1 MPRGRGLLLR
11 QGRMLHA
18 LHYLYR
24 LSYANLK
31 NRRITG
37 TIILRKAYRSPSCKV
52 FRQLKIDSG
61 RRKQQLEHNSNAQTI
76 RPINRSPRSAPGVI
90 SKSPSRNIAPI
101 VEDEDDE
108 WQEKFADLK
117 TKTSVRRGLFHPN
130 DIKTV
135 GLAPVSPSVKWAPL
149 PDVLTRRVECN
160 KTSPHTVAPTEPGHP
175 VVGIPFT
182 GPAGTRSHSRSP
194 SFTGS
199 SSGSFGRLDVR
210 RAVINS

>member
-1 MPRGRGLLLR
+1 MTAIEKLT
-11 QGRMLHA
+11 A
-18 LHYLYR
+18 
-24 LSYANLK
+24 
-31 NRRITG
+31 
-37 TIILRKAYRSPSCKV
+37 
-52 FRQLKIDSG
+52 DEE
-61 RRKQQLEHNSNAQTI
+61 KQQLEHNSNAQTI
-76 RPINRSPRSAPGVI
+76 RPTNRSPRSAPGVI

-117 TKTSVRRGLFHPN
+117 TKTSIHRGLFHPN
-130 DIKTV
+130 DIKTI

-149 PDVLTRRVECN
+149 PDMLTRRVECN

-194 SFTGS
+194 LFTGS